1 MKHIYYIGVYL
12 IIQQYQKLCSLA
24 RALIHRHLLYGK
36 NLEFVDSYKYLG
48 VTVVAGKIFSTSHLK
63 PLIKFQSAAD
73 TVLNV
78 NREPSEQILMKMLY
92 ATCIPHLTYAS
103 DVVQYSTSQMH
114 SMNMAVNDCIRRLF
128 TFNRWESERYL
139 RQSFGYPSLSETFEK
154 RSSEFFN
161 LLLTEPYIEVPT
173 NADS

>member
-24 RALIHRHLLYGK
+24 RALTLIMYGK
-36 NLEFVDSYKYLG
+36 NPEFVDTYKYLG
-48 VTVVAGKIFSTSHLK
+48 VTDVAGKIFSTSHLK
-63 PLIKFQSAAD
+63 PLIKFRSAAN

-78 NREPSEQILMKMLY
+78 NRKPSEQILMTMLY
-92 ATCIPHLTYAS
+92 ATCIPHFTYAS

-154 RSSEFFN
+154 IQPAPC
-161 LLLTEPYIEVPT
+161 LTEPYIH
-173 NADS
+173 

>member
-114 SMNMAVNDCIRRLF
+114 SMNVAVNDCI
-128 TFNRWESERYL
+128 NRVLLLIVGKVFVILANPLVIPLLVKHLKKDHLNFSTC
-139 RQSFGYPSLSETFEK
+139 SLSYGT
-154 RSSEFFN
+154 
-161 LLLTEPYIEVPT
+161 LH
-173 NADS
+173 